1 MWTPTT
7 RRQHSREG
15 LRYETDL
22 TNAEWALIEPL
33 MPKPCARGR
42 PREWPLR
49 EVLNAIFYLL
59 RGGVTWRLLPS
70 DLPPRSTVFGWFSR
84 WRDEGLFE
92 TINHLLVM
100 ADRERVGREASP
112 SAAVLDS
119 QSVKTT
125 ESGGPRGYD
134 AGKKVKGRKRQ
145 VMVDTDGRGL
155 ILEPQPADIQDR
167 DGAPWVLRL
176 SRRSFPFIAKAV
188 ADSGYAGERPA
199 SATCIAIEIVRKPP
213 DQVGFAV
220 HPRRWVVERFFA
232 WISRNRRLWKEPRS
246 HSRLRQ
252 SLPLRSLRHAPHPPP
267 RPPLMIPGRTLS
279 DSVAERV
286 VPASTLHTDGMSG
299 ADQLPALILMVLASA
314 CSALGTVSRSTPF
327 VRLASILSESKSP
340 DSVKSHAKSP
350 TWYSW

>member
-22 TNAEWALIEPL
+22 TDAEWALIEPL

-176 SRRSFPFIAKAV
+176 SRRSFPFIAKAFGFGLCRR
-188 ADSGYAGERPA
+188 AARERHLH
-199 SATCIAIEIVRKPP
+199 CHR
-213 DQVGFAV
+213 D
-220 HPRRWVVERFFA
+220 
-232 WISRNRRLWKEPRS
+232 
-246 HSRLRQ
+246 RQ
-252 SLPLRSLRHAPHPPP
+252 EAAR
-267 RPPLMIPGRTLS
+267 PGRLCGPS
-279 DSVAERV
+279 APMGGR
-286 VPASTLHTDGMSG
+286 ALLRL
-299 ADQLPALILMVLASA
+299 DQP
-314 CSALGTVSRSTPF
+314 
-327 VRLASILSESKSP
+327 
-340 DSVKSHAKSP
+340 
-350 TWYSW
+350 

>member
-1 MWTPTT
+1 MWTPAT

-22 TNAEWALIEPL
+22 TDAEWARIEPH
-33 MPKPCARGR
+33 MPKPRIRGR

-49 EVLNAIFYLL
+49 EVLNAIFYVL
-59 RGGVTWRLLPS
+59 RGGVAWRLLPN
-70 DLPPRSTVFGWFSR
+70 DLPPRTTVFRWFCA
-84 WRDEGLFE
+84 WRDSGLFE
-92 TINHLLVM
+92 TLNHLLVM

-155 ILEPQPADIQDR
+155 ILEPQPADVQDR
-167 DGAPWVLRL
+167 EGAPFVLRL
-176 SRRSFPFIAKAV
+176 SRRSFPFIAKAF
-188 ADSGYAGERPA
+188 ADVGFAGDGPA
-199 SATCIAIEIVRKPP
+199 SATSITIEIVRKPA

-232 WISRNRRLWKEPRS
+232 WISRNRRLWKDPE
-246 HSRLRQ
+246 
-252 SLPLRSLRHAPHPPP
+252 A
-267 RPPLMIPGRTLS
+267 T
-279 DSVAERV
+279 
-286 VPASTLHTDGMSG
+286 
-299 ADQLPALILMVLASA
+299 LASA
-314 CSALGTVSRSTPF
+314 RAFLYAASVMLLTR
-327 VRLASILSESKSP
+327 RLARLS
-340 DSVKSHAKSP
+340 
-350 TWYSW
+350 